1 MQIAAMQPLRLWVMH
16 VAIQAHEEF
25 HTASATRL
33 LPYVSVGTQ
42 MEEGVDAGGNPLFRC
57 VLNVATDADA
67 PADAVPYTAT
77 IQVSGVFAFLDQ
89 GKLEGADRRRM
100 VAFNGIAMLY
110 GFARDVIAQYT
121 ALSAHGPLTLP
132 ALNITDLSERLL
144 ADAEAA
150 PAARAP
156 ENGSP
161 SIGASPARPGR
172 KRRARGDDRPQ

>member
-25 HTASATRL
+25 HAADTRP
-33 LPYVSVGTQ
+33 LPYVSVGAQ

-89 GKLEGADRRRM
+89 GKLEPADRRRM
-100 VAFNGIAMLY
+100 VAINGIAMLY

-121 ALSAHGPLTLP
+121 ALSAHGPLMLP
-132 ALNITDLSERLL
+132 ALNIMGLSERLL
-144 ADAEAA
+144 ADVEEP
-150 PAARAP
+150 PAT
-156 ENGSP
+156 GSP
-161 SIGASPARPGR
+161 EDGPASVPVSSARRGR
-172 KRRARGDDRPQ
+172 QRRARSGDRPE